1 MSLYLKKKIFLF
13 KIRWLALGLK
23 FNGLWVLFQ
32 SELILV
38 PNLTQFHFF
47 SMISLNSYHE
57 YEWFFKYLHVV
68 ARLVHSCRSGKN
80 WYDNFSNEYLSKQS
94 LNEPA
99 GKSYLQQGFV
109 SISHFHEE
117 NCIFVQNREQFTEKL
132 VTDVSE

>member
-1 MSLYLKKKIFLF
+1 MKKKKNFFVQNSLTCTWSQIQRTLNFISKRVDF
-13 KIRWLALGLK
+13 GAK
-23 FNGLWVLFQ
+23 FNAI
-32 SELILV
+32 SS
-38 PNLTQFHFF
+38 FF
-47 SMISLNSYHE
+47 NDSLNSSHE

-68 ARLVHSCRSGKN
+68 ARFVHSCRSGKN

>member
-1 MSLYLKKKIFLF
+1 MSLQKSEYFFFSKFVELI
-13 KIRWLALGLK
+13 GLK
-23 FNGLWVLFQ
+23 FNGLWILFQ

-38 PNLTQFHFF
+38 PNLTQFQFF
-47 SMISLNSYHE
+47 SMISLNSSHE

-117 NCIFVQNREQFTEKL
+117 NCIFVQNREQFTEIL